1 MKKVTLP
8 NILSGLVLAIFFFL
22 PFERIPTFDIGGFTV
37 KISYLLAIAFLSFWL
52 FALLF
57 RKEKFTKFRGSEVVL
72 AGLFVSDLI
81 SFTLAPTKRGLIF
94 ALLWLFMFLIYFS
107 FSRLIA
113 KINFEKIEKFLIA
126 ASILVSVFG
135 LVQFLGD
142 TFGAPTAFTGLL
154 QRYTKEVFGFARIQ
168 SVALEPLYF
177 ANFLIIPIFISLRKY
192 IFSAKFFNP
201 TFWLIMLFLINF
213 LLTMSR
219 GAFLGMGVALLIFS
233 IYVFCNNNIENRFAK
248 IGGGIVAF
256 TLSLSICFGLIWL
269 NQLVANSKAQKTT
282 GADAPRVQLASSFLQ
297 QTTNIVPSERS
308 DQSILERLGFYSSA
322 IDSFKKKPIFGAG
335 PASFGYLYTPAAQL
349 ATGQYLI
356 VNNEYLELLAEN
368 GAVGLTLFLLFLAF
382 LSREIW
388 KATRLLTLDQKSIVI
403 ALSLGML
410 AILIQY
416 NFFSTL
422 YVISFW
428 VFLAWLN
435 SYQFK
440 QNEK

>member
-22 PFERIPTFDIGGFTV
+22 PFERIPTFDVGGFTV
-37 KISYLLAIAFLSFWL
+37 KISYLLAIAFLSCWL
-52 FALLF
+52 FGLLF
-57 RKEKFTKFRGSEVVL
+57 RKDKFVKFRGSEVILV
-72 AGLFVSDLI
+72 GLFISDLI
-81 SFTLAPTKRGLIF
+81 SFMLAPTKRGLIF
-94 ALLWLFMFLIYFS
+94 TLLWLFMFLIYFS
-107 FSRLIA
+107 FSRVIA
-113 KINFEKIEKFLIA
+113 KISFEKIEKFLIA
-126 ASILVSVFG
+126 AAIFISIFG

-142 TFGAPTAFTGLL
+142 TFDAPTTFTGLL

-177 ANFLIIPIFISLRKY
+177 ANFLIIPILISLRKY
-192 IFSAKFFNP
+192 IFGAKFFNS
-201 TFWLIMLFLINF
+201 TFWLIVLFLVNF

-219 GAFLGMGVALLIFS
+219 GAFLGMGVALLIFL
-233 IYVFCNNNIENRFAK
+233 IYIICNKTIANRFAK

-256 TLSLSICFGLIWL
+256 ILSLGICFGLIWL
-269 NQLVANSKAQKTT
+269 NQMVRDIKNPPKDGQK
-282 GADAPRVQLASSFLQ
+282 VQLTSSFLQ
-297 QTTNIVPSERS
+297 QTTNVVPSQRS
-308 DQSILERLGFYSSA
+308 DYSTFERLGFYGSA

-349 ATGQYLI
+349 ANGQYLI

-368 GAVGLTLFLLFLAF
+368 GAVGLTLFLLFLVF
-382 LSREIW
+382 LAIEIR
-388 KATRLLTLDQKSIVI
+388 KATRSLPLAQKSTVI

-410 AILIQY
+410 AVLIQY